1 MRTLGDAR
9 ERGREREGGRERER
23 ERKRERERE
32 RVSVCVCVCVRERV
46 LRQSGQ
52 VTIAECRKG
61 HSKLLVK
68 HVSS

>member
-1 MRTLGDAR
+1 MLGDR
-9 ERGREREGGRERER
+9 ERGREGGREGE
-23 ERKRERERE
+23 
-32 RVSVCVCVCVRERV
+32 RERV

-52 VTIAECRKG
+52 VTIEECRTG